1 MKNICHPANHFY
13 GFMNCILVFL
23 LLALNYSAYS
33 QEGNETPKRD
43 STAAE
48 EQPTIEKKEL
58 RMSFEAFKINQELK
72 LVARVRSKVDKKFQ
86 NTAGVEVSFYKNEIS
101 PENLLGKN
109 ISNHKGEAY
118 WLISLEG
125 IPDSL
130 ASPMTFLSSVKDN
143 PDFEDVEE
151 TATFN
156 PSTMTIQLEEE
167 DTTRLVKV
175 FIGHP
180 DETGSIV
187 PLADAECIIYV
198 KREFGNLPISET
210 ETTDAEG
217 NINVE
222 FPDSIQGDPDGNVTI
237 IAKVAGNDMIGNVEV
252 SQTKNWGIPV
262 KADDFYKKRELWS
275 ARANSPIPLVLVV
288 NGALIL
294 IWGAIAFIFWE
305 IIRINKI
312 GKVHLK

>member
-1 MKNICHPANHFY
+1 
-13 GFMNCILVFL
+13 
-23 LLALNYSAYS
+23 
-33 QEGNETPKRD
+33 
-43 STAAE
+43 
-48 EQPTIEKKEL
+48 
-58 RMSFEAFKINQELK
+58 
-72 LVARVRSKVDKKFQ
+72 
-86 NTAGVEVSFYKNEIS
+86 
-101 PENLLGKN
+101 
-109 ISNHKGEAY
+109 
-118 WLISLEG
+118 
-125 IPDSL
+125 
-130 ASPMTFLSSVKDN
+130 
-143 PDFEDVEE
+143 
-151 TATFN
+151 
-156 PSTMTIQLEEE
+156 MTIQLEEE

-288 NGALIL
+288 NGVLIL
-294 IWGAIAFIFWE
+294 IWGAILFIFWE
-305 IIRINKI
+305 IFRISRL
-312 GKVHLK
+312 GKAHMK

>member
-288 NGALIL
+288 NGVLIL
-294 IWGAIAFIFWE
+294 IWGAILFIFWE
-305 IIRINKI
+305 IFRISRL
-312 GKVHLK
+312 GKAHMK

>member
-1 MKNICHPANHFY
+1 
-13 GFMNCILVFL
+13 MNCILVFL
-23 LLALNYSAYS
+23 FVSLIFPVYS

-43 STAAE
+43 SIAAE

-58 RMSFEAFKINQELK
+58 RMSFEAFKINEELN

-237 IAKVAGNDMIGNVEV
+237 IAKVAGNDMIGM
-252 SQTKNWGIPV
+252 
-262 KADDFYKKRELWS
+262 
-275 ARANSPIPLVLVV
+275 
-288 NGALIL
+288 
-294 IWGAIAFIFWE
+294 
-305 IIRINKI
+305 
-312 GKVHLK
+312 LK